1 MSNEIHEY
9 NPAYVSECAF
19 LKAKESLMDW
29 TDADSLKR
37 L

>member
-1 MSNEIHEY
+1 MKYMNIIKR
-9 NPAYVSECAF
+9 PAYVSECAF